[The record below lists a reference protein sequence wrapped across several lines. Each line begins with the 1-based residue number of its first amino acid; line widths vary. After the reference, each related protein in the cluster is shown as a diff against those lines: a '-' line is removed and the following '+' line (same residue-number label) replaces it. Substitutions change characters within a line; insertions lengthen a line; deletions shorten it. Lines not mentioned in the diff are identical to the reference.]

1 MKEQKMN
8 MTPDEILARIMPK
21 WDEFCKTKEWKKFI
35 VNDGTDCDYCQ
46 LSNPYECGAEGC
58 SENCPYPLMDGK
70 NIAVT
75 PDDGGFLINALRE
88 IFPETG
94 MTEDEFFERYE
105 YCEDNGMFDFEES
118 EYYEICYQ
126 NGTMMADIV
135 FPSIKEAREY
145 MDTAIREVISA
156 VFDPDLKMDEEE
168 NSET

>member
-1 MKEQKMN
+1 MK
-8 MTPDEILARIMPK
+8 PDEILARIMPK
-21 WDEFCKTKEWKKFI
+21 WEEFCKTKEWKKFI
-35 VNDGTDCDYCQ
+35 VTDGPSYETCNLENYEDCLQCVG
-46 LSNPYECGAEGC
+46 NH
-58 SENCPYPLMDGK
+58 ENCPYPLIDGK

-126 NGTMMADIV
+126 NGTMMANIV